1 MDSELLSGLGIPTT
15 GTGAISGVQLT
26 QPTIVEEIDEAEA
39 QRISSLV
46 KEHIRAAFEAH
57 GEVVVAFSGGVDST
71 LLAKLAREELADA
84 KESLH
89 VVLAVSPLL
98 SMRGLN
104 EASNLSRQLE
114 FGMKIISHPGW
125 KLPEV
130 RANEKLRCYHCKN
143 ALFEA
148 IEEKYPGAVILEG
161 SNIDDLNDERPG
173 FAAVQQHGTI
183 SPFLQAGIGKQ
194 QIRQLSLHLGLP
206 NALYASDSCMATRF
220 EFGHSLKTQ
229 EMNDIETKENKL
241 RESVLKRREKE
252 GYVNAV
258 QPKVRIRVKRG
269 SEITEV
275 TEAL

>member
-1 MDSELLSGLGIPTT
+1 MDSELLSGLGIPT
-15 GTGAISGVQLT
+15 SGGGMKSGIQLT
-26 QPTIVEEIDEAEA
+26 QPTIVDEIDESEA

-46 KEHIRAAFEAH
+46 KEQIMAAFDAN

-71 LLAKLAREELADA
+71 LLAKLAREELSDA
-84 KESLH
+84 KSQLH

-104 EASNLSRQLE
+104 EASNLSRQFE

-130 RANEKLRCYHCKN
+130 RANSRLRCYHCKN
-143 ALFEA
+143 ALFAA
-148 IEEKYPGAVILEG
+148 IEENYPGAAILEG
-161 SNIDDLNDERPG
+161 TNTDDLAADRPG
-173 FAAVQQHGTI
+173 WAAVQEHGI
-183 SPFLQAGIGKQ
+183 LSPFAQAGISKL
-194 QIRQLSLHLGLP
+194 QIRQLAQHIGLP

-220 EFGHSLKTQ
+220 EFGHGLKTQ
-229 EMNDIETKENKL
+229 EMSDIETKENKL

-258 QPKVRIRVKRG
+258 EPKVRIRVKGG

-275 TEAL
+275 TDAL